1 MNELESLS
9 REELIALALEL
20 AERIALLEGQLERLR
35 KSPDETNAPHSAKPS
50 RKAKEK
56 KPRTHH

>member
-9 REELIALALEL
+9 REELIALTLEL

-35 KSPDETNAPHSAKPS
+35 KSPDGTNTPHFGKPS